1 VKDLDVPSPT
11 KRAIGSLVRDAQD
24 TSEDTKQ
31 AVKPMSEVVPEDTKP
46 AVKPMSEVA
55 PEDTKPAVKPTS
67 EVVPEEYTAA
77 LSADPLPKALEW
89 REVPLTAPSKG
100 PNDESSYWWNTKSGR
115 TQWNKP
121 EAADLAAGIDVG
133 PQSETATERSELSP
147 GGARA
152 RSGIPAPLNPGA
164 ARGRL
169 ENVGFFPV
177 TRDAEVYTSYLVK
190 YTASIWETES
200 RKIVEDTATEY
211 CPYLVR
217 RAFLDEDEKTIE
229 DMTAAFKHWMHSD
242 PVHQRRSST

>member
-24 TSEDTKQ
+24 TS
-31 AVKPMSEVVPEDTKP
+31 EDTKP

-100 PNDESSYWWNTKSGR
+100 PNDESSYWWNTKSGK

-177 TRDAEVYTSYLVK
+177 TCDAEVYTSYLVK